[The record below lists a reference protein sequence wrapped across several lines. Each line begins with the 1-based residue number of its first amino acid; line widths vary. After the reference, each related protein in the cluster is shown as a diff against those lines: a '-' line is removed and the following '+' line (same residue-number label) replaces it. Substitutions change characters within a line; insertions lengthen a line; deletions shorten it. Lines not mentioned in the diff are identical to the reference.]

1 MGKYL
6 VSALTLSLL
15 IFLCATVG
23 LAIEV
28 APRISDR
35 EIVEKL
41 SRLEEGQKKLE
52 SRLDDLRSET
62 NSRFESV
69 DKRFDAMDKRLDE
82 LRSEMSSRFES
93 MDKRFD
99 DLRSGINSRFSDL
112 RSEMNSRF
120 DLLTWIFG
128 LFITISLVILG
139 FVIRMQWQ
147 MQKRQTQADTTLQI
161 QGDEV
166 RFLKDMIMKLFPP
179 KGVL

>member
-1 MGKYL
+1 MKKFL
-6 VSALTLSLL
+6 LSALTVSFLILL
-15 IFLCATVG
+15 CVTAG

-41 SRLEEGQKKLE
+41 SSLEEGQKKLE
-52 SRLDDLRSET
+52 TRLDDLRSEM
-62 NSRFESV
+62 NSRFESI
-69 DKRFDAMDKRLDE
+69 DK
-82 LRSEMSSRFES
+82 RFES

-99 DLRSGINSRFSDL
+99 DLRSEMNSRFESMDK
-112 RSEMNSRF
+112 RF

-139 FVIRMQWQ
+139 FVIRMQWL
-147 MQKRQTQADTTLQI
+147 MQKRQTQTETTLQI
-161 QGDEV
+161 QTDEV
-166 RFLKDMIMKLFPP
+166 KFLKDMILKLFPP

>member
-1 MGKYL
+1 MKKFL
-6 VSALTLSLL
+6 LTASTVSFIILL
-15 IFLCATVG
+15 CVTAG

-35 EIVEKL
+35 EIVERL

-52 SRLDDLRSET
+52 SRLDDLRSEM
-62 NSRFESV
+62 N
-69 DKRFDAMDKRLDE
+69 
-82 LRSEMSSRFES
+82 SRFES

-99 DLRSGINSRFSDL
+99 DL

-128 LFITISLVILG
+128 LFITISLLILG
-139 FVIRMQWQ
+139 FVIRMQWL
-147 MQKRQTQADTTLQI
+147 MQKRQTQTETKLQI
-161 QGDEV
+161 QTEEV
-166 RFLKDMIMKLFPP
+166 KFLRDIILKLFPP